1 MSQSASRPLKNVN
14 KVSTNQNQEKV
25 ENRFRGPKSFWYG
38 LVSWYMSSRDH
49 KLALKLEGGSG
60 FASLAVPFCHR
71 TRFCLVQNESYAHT
85 MRGGRNEEA
94 EWQCHTIIDPKS
106 CDNIVITLL
115 TLWIHKIIC
124 ISTLHIAFSFIV
136 EFPGFQN
143 NSSPLK
149 HSGLKTFKNV
159 SYNIIQP

>member
-49 KLALKLEGGSG
+49 KLALKLEEGGSG

-85 MRGGRNEEA
+85 MRDGMKKQSDNVTRSSTQNLVTTLSSHCSHSEY
-94 EWQCHTIIDPKS
+94 IKS
-106 CDNIVITLL
+106 SVFRLYTSPSHSLL
-115 TLWIHKIIC
+115 
-124 ISTLHIAFSFIV
+124 
-136 EFPGFQN
+136 PGFQN
-143 NSSPLK
+143 NSSL
-149 HSGLKTFKNV
+149 LAYFCL
-159 SYNIIQP
+159 